1 MTMTI
6 MMMINREGYI
16 MEVTGTILSTAV
28 FKDIGYNDS
37 GGRID
42 GVQRKWRH
50 NKRAVL
56 KQSNF
61 DSSSRVH

>member
-1 MTMTI
+1 MTI

-42 GVQRKWRH
+42 GV
-50 NKRAVL
+50 
-56 KQSNF
+56 
-61 DSSSRVH
+61 